1 MYAPPPKLLFVGFPF
16 ENMAEFPSFSEK
28 FKLENNNN
36 RSSLLELYRIPFS
49 KLALKEVSNL

>member
-16 ENMAEFPSFSEK
+16 ENLAEFPSFSESVQ
-28 FKLENNNN
+28 FV
-36 RSSLLELYRIPFS
+36 RTIYRIPFS